1 MNSIDVVK
9 ALYTTLN
16 ADAKLASLNANVV
29 TGVGERNANYPC
41 VTIMPVDDVPR
52 HFQRNCEEI
61 EAYDE
66 DHEDDMGTPD
76 NESDDVHYRQGSI
89 VEFESDTYFAT
100 TDVMLATDDVPVTS
114 PPDPPWKVVGT
125 HVSFTTWDLKIWGKN
140 IAEVSG
146 IYDRVIEILETDIS
160 TEIAASFRG
169 RGMPL
174 MAEDN
179 RPNEIIYSRVI
190 ECEVIF

>member
-1 MNSIDVVK
+1 MNSIAVAT
-9 ALYTTLN
+9 ALYTTLQPPEMIDN
-16 ADAKLASLNANVV
+16 PDYISEIDTPDEPEMVDNPDYPGSLASLDANVV
-29 TGVGERNANYPC
+29 TGVGARNANYPC
-41 VTIMPVDDVPR
+41 ITIMPVDDVPR
-52 HFQRNCEEI
+52 HFQCP
-61 EAYDE
+61 
-66 DHEDDMGTPD
+66 T
-76 NESDDVHYRQGSI
+76 SDDQA
-89 VEFESDTYFAT
+89 DA
-100 TDVMLATDDVPVTS
+100 
-114 PPDPPWKVVGT
+114 
-125 HVSFTTWDLKIWGKN
+125 VSFQTWDLKIWGKS
-140 IAEVSG
+140 IKEVSE